1 MSHPGTPM
9 MTEVV
14 GSTMRTGHCGTIPIS
29 LAYYVHPPDETWRL
43 ELLEPRCRHLIT
55 PSSTVR
61 GYNST
66 RRSRSKDSDCLCL
79 LFSIYPNC
87 MSRLLQF

>member
-29 LAYYVHPPDETWRL
+29 LAYYVHPPGRGL
-43 ELLEPRCRHLIT
+43 EAGALGTTL
-55 PSSTVR
+55 
-61 GYNST
+61 
-66 RRSRSKDSDCLCL
+66 
-79 LFSIYPNC
+79 
-87 MSRLLQF
+87 